1 LLDKKYQDI
10 GNIQQAGR
18 WIRAGVNISLNL
30 EKKMKK
36 QGNDVIEI
44 VK

>member
-1 LLDKKYQDI
+1 MP
-10 GNIQQAGR
+10 GR
-18 WIRAGVNISLNL
+18 WLRAGVNISLNL
-30 EKKMKK
+30 EKKTEK